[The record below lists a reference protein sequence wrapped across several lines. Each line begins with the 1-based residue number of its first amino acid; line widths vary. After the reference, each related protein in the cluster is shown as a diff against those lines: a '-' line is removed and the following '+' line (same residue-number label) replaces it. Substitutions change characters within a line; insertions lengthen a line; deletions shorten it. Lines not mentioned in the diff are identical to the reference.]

1 MENKGFEASVDYSK
15 RINNDWS
22 VSFRGTFTYS
32 LQCADKTVLDAWH
45 AAVFA
50 DHGLV
55 LVVDKAVAVEVTVLD
70 VADHHCGSEVLL
82 RAVVYLFL

>member
-32 LQCADKTVLDAWH
+32 QNKTTELDEPNYPSPRQTKT
-45 AAVFA
+45 
-50 DHGLV
+50 GLPV
-55 LVVDKAVAVEVTVLD
+55 GASRIDGFIAE
-70 VADHHCGSEVLL
+70 G
-82 RAVVYLFL
+82 LFTPHRKR